1 MISYDSIFFC
11 YEKFSAMTEVK
22 NFDISLL
29 HLLPLNHIA
38 SYSLGML
45 LSLHAIQFQMISKLD
60 ASTIVKAVNVYNP
73 SLILLVPSM
82 FDVFKQKALAEINKS
97 KVSSIYYTIATGI
110 IRFFRKNF
118 GLRLTF
124 LGKPIYKKLFGNH
137 IKILAGGGSVF
148 NEDTIKFYEDL
159 GLLIFNVYGST
170 ECGALISGFHAK
182 YKYHTKGVGKYN
194 EFPDVDIILKNKDEQ
209 GFGEVCV
216 KSPSLMIGYL
226 NDAEL
231 TANVYDENG
240 YFLTGDRGFIDNED
254 NLVICGRI
262 KENIVLKTGEKI
274 TPDEVEI
281 FYSKYTDKPFAV
293 TGVPVAG
300 NLYDEVHVFIENNS
314 SSKEVEN
321 ILSSMSVKAPK
332 NYRIHKI
339 HIIDAIPKT
348 QIGKTKRFTLKE
360 YALNNSFDKVQIDT
374 LGMSDVEKKII
385 LNLAEKRPNIKIEK
399 TMNIQSDLGFDS
411 LEIFEMISSAE
422 NEFKIDLINHI
433 ENLKTIEDLIKTIE
447 SLI

>member
-1 MISYDSIFFC
+1 
-11 YEKFSAMTEVK
+11 
-22 NFDISLL
+22 
-29 HLLPLNHIA
+29 
-38 SYSLGML
+38 ML
-45 LSLHAIQFQMISKLD
+45 VVIELQLF
-60 ASTIVKAVNVYNP
+60 T
-73 SLILLVPSM
+73 LIR
-82 FDVFKQKALAEINKS
+82 
-97 KVSSIYYTIATGI
+97 I

-182 YKYHTKGVGKYN
+182 YKYHIKGVGKYN

-231 TANVYDENG
+231 TAKVYDENG

-262 KENIVLKTGEKI
+262 KENIILKTGEKV

-433 ENLKTIEDLIKTIE
+433 ENLKTIEDLIKIIE